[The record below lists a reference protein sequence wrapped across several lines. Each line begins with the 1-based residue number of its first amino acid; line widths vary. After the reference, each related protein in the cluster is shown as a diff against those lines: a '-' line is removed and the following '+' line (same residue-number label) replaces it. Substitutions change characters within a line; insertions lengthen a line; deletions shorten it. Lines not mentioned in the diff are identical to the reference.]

1 MRPID
6 ADSLKPDMIHEYNTL
21 PAAPQYG
28 TLQRV
33 LGVSMEQIAK
43 APTIEPNLILPERM
57 ERGDIYEVGE
67 TIVVMNHDDYY
78 DLLCKSWVPK
88 RGEWIPCSE
97 RLPSSS
103 GKCLVTEGV
112 EQKTTSIGFFSTE
125 HKRFYSAM
133 DVIAW
138 MPLPEPYCG
147 ARMKGKDNE

>member
-6 ADSLKPDMIHEYNTL
+6 ADSLKPDMIHEYNTF

-88 RGEWIPCSE
+88 RGEWIDDGGIE
-97 RLPSSS
+97 RCNQCGERKEFPHWNF
-103 GKCLVTEGV
+103 CPV
-112 EQKTTSIGFFSTE
+112 
-125 HKRFYSAM
+125 
-133 DVIAW
+133 
-138 MPLPEPYCG
+138 CG
-147 ARMKGKDNE
+147 ARMKGADDADITDQEEVV